1 MCRSTVDSVGA
12 FSRPTRARRGGGPLP
27 LVPQGLFRLQP
38 LPFVCKRMGLD
49 IVFYVLDPASW
60 ALSSLEEMG
69 EDRALFGAVR
79 PSLPLSDAAV

>member
-1 MCRSTVDSVGA
+1 
-12 FSRPTRARRGGGPLP
+12 
-27 LVPQGLFRLQP
+27 
-38 LPFVCKRMGLD
+38 MGLD